1 MGGLMPDEASELAAE
16 LACKQKAAGA
26 RPSTAAQLEELD
38 RRERAVQVEVD
49 AMLDLRETLRELHSE
64 ASAKHDEALT
74 ADLEEL
80 EKKTHNLELYGLTMM
95 QLKTE
100 VSALRNKSSSAVN
113 AVPRAD

>member
-1 MGGLMPDEASELAAE
+1 MVFMLLTAPDSELVAA
-16 LACKQKAAGA
+16 
-26 RPSTAAQLEELD
+26 
-38 RRERAVQVEVD
+38 
-49 AMLDLRETLRELHSE
+49 E

-100 VSALRNKSSSAVN
+100 ALSHDAGSRG
-113 AVPRAD
+113 